1 MPRRSAGSSMVG
13 MWWISIVLIFSRI
26 NKLAY
31 YLEYLLLLFLILRRV
46 RLSRGGVTEKSCRSQ
61 IPLMSE
67 SLATRWDLE
76 WERKLKEHS
85 VQDV

>member
-1 MPRRSAGSSMVG
+1 MVG

-46 RLSRGGVTEKSCRSQ
+46 RLSRGGDRGELQKSNSTDVGE
-61 IPLMSE
+61 LGNE
-67 SLATRWDLE
+67 VGFGVGE
-76 WERKLKEHS
+76 EVERAFCSSCVDGGCWILRM
-85 VQDV
+85 